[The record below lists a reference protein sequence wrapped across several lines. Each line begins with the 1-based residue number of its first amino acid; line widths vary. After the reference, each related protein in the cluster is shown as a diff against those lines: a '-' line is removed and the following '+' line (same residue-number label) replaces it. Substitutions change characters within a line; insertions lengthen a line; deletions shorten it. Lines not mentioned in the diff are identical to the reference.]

1 MKNIVNILGINFLNK
16 GFNDVVDLLS
26 ERIVKGIKTFVVT
39 ANPEIVMYARED
51 DDYRKIVQEADFVV
65 PDGSG
70 IILAA
75 KILNTPIQERVTG
88 YDLTVRLLELAN
100 QNKWRVYLLGGKE
113 ETNKKAVANICR
125 QYPHLVMA
133 GSHNGYFK
141 GKENWIADEIKK
153 ANPDIVFVAL
163 GFPRQEKW
171 ISANYTLYTKGIF
184 MGVGGSIDVLS
195 GEVKRAPKIW
205 QKMNMEWFYRLL
217 KQPSRW
223 RRMLAL
229 PKFLREILK
238 MKNRR

>member
-1 MKNIVNILGINFLNK
+1 MKNNVNILGINFLNK
-16 GFNDVVDLLS
+16 GFNEVVELLS
-26 ERIVKGIKTFVVT
+26 ERIAKGIKTFVVT
-39 ANPEIVMYARED
+39 ANPEIVMYAREND
-51 DDYRKIVQEADFVV
+51 EYRKIVQEADYIV

-88 YDLTVRLLELAN
+88 YDLTVRLLDLAN
-100 QNKWRVYLLGGKE
+100 QNRWRIYLLGGKE
-113 ETNKKAVANICR
+113 ETNKKAVANICE

-141 GKENWIADEIKK
+141 GKEDKIADEIKA
-153 ANPDIVFVAL
+153 ANVDIVFVAL

-171 ISANYTLYTKGIF
+171 ISSHYATFSKGIF
-184 MGVGGSIDVLS
+184 MGVGGSIDVLA
-195 GEVKRAPKIW
+195 GEVKRAPVVW
-205 QKMNMEWFYRLL
+205 QKLNLEWFYRLA

-229 PKFLREILK
+229 PRFLVEILK
-238 MKNRR
+238 VKR